1 MCPAAGLTIVVAKR
15 YCHDPKRFNMRK
27 YMRDFIPA
35 QIKIN
40 QILTIIIRILAIVPK
55 SFANS
60 P

>member
-1 MCPAAGLTIVVAKR
+1 VVAKR

-27 YMRDFIPA
+27 YMSDFIPA